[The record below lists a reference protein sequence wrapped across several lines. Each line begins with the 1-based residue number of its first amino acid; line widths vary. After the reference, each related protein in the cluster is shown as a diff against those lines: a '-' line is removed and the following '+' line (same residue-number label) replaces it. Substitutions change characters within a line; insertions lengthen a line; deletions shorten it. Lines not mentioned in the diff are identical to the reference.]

1 MAEKDN
7 VYDLIIIGGG
17 PAGLFALFQ
26 AGMRELRAKLIE
38 SLTHLGGQVATLYP
52 EKTIHDIPGIPK
64 IQALDLVENME
75 QQARQFGG
83 DIGLGEHVEKLERD
97 GDIWHVSTD
106 KDVYHCRAVIVATGV
121 GAFTP
126 RRLGIPE
133 IEKYEEN
140 GVYYFMP
147 EKSKLAG
154 RNVVVVG
161 GGDSA
166 IDWALELQAGV
177 AKSVALVHRREGFR
191 AHEESVKKLFNSGAR
206 ILLWHEV
213 KGRCDHPD
221 NELHCVIVF
230 DNRTKEETVLPCDVL
245 LMGLGFSADAGP
257 LQHWNLDLDGNRIKV
272 DMRMATNLPGI
283 FAVGDVA
290 IYPGK
295 VKRIA
300 PGVAEAAAAVNHAKV
315 YLDPTADLEAGYSST
330 SPKFKK

>member
-17 PAGLFALFQ
+17 PAGLFALFH
-26 AGMRELRAKLIE
+26 AGMRDMKAKLIE
-38 SLTHLGGQVATLYP
+38 SLPHLGGQVAALYP
-52 EKTIHDIPGIPK
+52 EKDIYDVAGIPK

-75 QQARQFGG
+75 QQARQFGAEVC
-83 DIGLGEHVEKLERD
+83 LSEQAATLKRD
-97 GDIWHVSTD
+97 GEIWHVSTD

-126 RRLGIPE
+126 KRLGLPE
-133 IEKYEEN
+133 IEKFEEN

-147 EKSKLAG
+147 EKSKVSE

-213 KGRCDHPD
+213 KGACDHTTD
-221 NELHCVIVF
+221 ALHCIVVF

-272 DMRMATNLPGI
+272 DMRMATNLPGV

-290 IYPGK
+290 TYPGK

-300 PGVAEAAAAVNHAKV
+300 PGVAEAATAVNHAKI
-315 YLDPTADLEAGYSST
+315 YLDPAADLEAGYSST